1 MSDDIVVIRPIG
13 PTQNVNRLA
22 PANKDREKNMKNFYK
37 KNEKQNADG
46 QNPEIEPD
54 LTSAEPTDNS
64 SDGHSIDIKA

>member
-22 PANKDREKNMKNFYK
+22 PADKDREKNAKNFYK
-37 KNEKQNADG
+37 KNENQNADG
-46 QNPEIEPD
+46 QNPEMEPD
-54 LTSAEPTDNS
+54 LTSAEPADSS